1 MSLKER
7 KLQEKVELLSWILLS
22 VCISYASFFLFI
34 LWVFEII

>member
-7 KLQEKVELLSWILLS
+7 KLQKKVEILSWLLVS
-22 VCISYASFFLFI
+22 VIVSYASFFLFI